1 MTRSAA
7 GRQHGWDHSPSKR
20 TADRSSARPSG
31 QRHERTVAAST
42 NWTIR
47 PGATTYSVVLDDHY
61 ERLRRR
67 ALEALADNENG
78 TISDDDLI
86 YVLETTCGLLER
98 THEAARV
105 ELWEASAD
113 FDSARY
119 AIPVSEIGP
128 QDDAEEAFRQT
139 LKARARAR
147 ARSALS

>member
-1 MTRSAA
+1 M
-7 GRQHGWDHSPSKR
+7 
-20 TADRSSARPSG
+20 
-31 QRHERTVAAST
+31 
-42 NWTIR
+42 
-47 PGATTYSVVLDDHY
+47 DDHY
-61 ERLRRR
+61 ERLRNR

-98 THEAARV
+98 THEAAHV

-113 FDSARY
+113 FDTARY

-128 QDDAEEAFRQT
+128 QDDAEEVLRQA

-147 ARSALS
+147 ASSALG

>member
-1 MTRSAA
+1 M
-7 GRQHGWDHSPSKR
+7 
-20 TADRSSARPSG
+20 
-31 QRHERTVAAST
+31 
-42 NWTIR
+42 
-47 PGATTYSVVLDDHY
+47 
-61 ERLRRR
+61 
-67 ALEALADNENG
+67 
-78 TISDDDLI
+78 
-86 YVLETTCGLLER
+86 
-98 THEAARV
+98 